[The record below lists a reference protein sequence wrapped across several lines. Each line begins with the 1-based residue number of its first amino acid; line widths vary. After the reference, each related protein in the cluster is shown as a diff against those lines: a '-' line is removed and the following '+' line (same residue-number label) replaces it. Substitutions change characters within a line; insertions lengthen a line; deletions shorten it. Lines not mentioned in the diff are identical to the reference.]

1 MTRRFRSRAA
11 FAAVSCFSWVF
22 VPAQD
27 PKPLPQATAARAPVE
42 AIDDEALLA
51 RIERACDELRQKGAL
66 RSSRDLLGK
75 PAEQLP
81 KAGDVP
87 LSAAPRT
94 PVAMRRSLS
103 ASVLLVGE
111 FYRCAECSAWHANLA
126 TGFAVAKD
134 GLVATCLHVLEGAP
148 SDGDAEPPLLFVAD
162 LQGRVFPIT
171 EVCARDARFDLA
183 VVRCAVDG
191 LAPLPLRDEV
201 EDGERVFCLS
211 HPDHMFGSFSEGL
224 VARHYVVRGPA
235 PGTGAPVDADAPVDH
250 DVGKA
255 LAAKDGDPRAFLQ
268 VTCEFAGGSSG
279 APIVDACGNVVG
291 IAQSTASVVVD
302 PEAELL
308 EVQMVVRTASPA
320 SALRALLRR

>member
-1 MTRRFRSRAA
+1 MRGIRSLMGVV
-11 FAAVSCFSWVF
+11 AVSCACWILVA
-22 VPAQD
+22 AQD
-27 PKPLPQATAARAPVE
+27 PKPSQQAAKATAV
-42 AIDDEALLA
+42 AIDDEALLS
-51 RIERACDELRQKGAL
+51 RIERACEELRQKGSLRTSRELLSGTPAQPPTAREIPTASAL
-66 RSSRDLLGK
+66 RTS
-75 PAEQLP
+75 
-81 KAGDVP
+81 
-87 LSAAPRT
+87 
-94 PVAMRRSLS
+94 VALRRELS

-111 FYRCAECSAWHANLA
+111 FYRCDECSQWHANLA
-126 TGFAVAKD
+126 TGFAVAAD

-148 SDGDAEPPLLFVAD
+148 LEEGDEPPRLFVAD

-183 VVRCAVDG
+183 VVRCATDG
-191 LAPLPLRDEV
+191 LLPLPLRDEV
-201 EDGERVFCLS
+201 EDGERVFCFS
-211 HPDHMFGSFSEGL
+211 HPDHMFASFSEGL

-235 PGTGAPVDADAPVDH
+235 PGTGDPADADAPVDH